1 MKVLSPEVTHKSDVG
16 GVYLNLNGPEAVE
29 KAFRKIKVLELNQEL
44 KIQVL
49 GVLIQPYITNPDSI
63 EVILGSKKDPV
74 FGPVLVYGL
83 GGIYTELFKDVAFR
97 IVPINRI
104 QALAMIQETRSY
116 QLLLGFR
123 GKPPLDIEALVNSLL
138 SLGQMVVNHPEIQEL
153 DLNPLLVG
161 HKGVLALDARLSV
174 ELNGYMIS

>member
-1 MKVLSPEVTHKSDVG
+1 
-16 GVYLNLNGPEAVE
+16 
-29 KAFRKIKVLELNQEL
+29 
-44 KIQVL
+44 
-49 GVLIQPYITNPDSI
+49 
-63 EVILGSKKDPV
+63 
-74 FGPVLVYGL
+74 LVYGL

-153 DLNPLLVG
+153 DLNPLLVMP
-161 HKGVLALDARLSV
+161 KGVLALDARLS
-174 ELNGYMIS
+174 IA